1 MGGAASVP
9 IAGQTL
15 PPQQY
20 SPRKN
25 LIPKLEESILVP
37 EKTSTDVTML
47 SKASIFD
54 AISNTFKSDFNLL
67 EMDELNQGEKA
78 ELLDRIY
85 AQIRLLTVKHTP
97 SDPKLSE
104 YLAQYSPRKI
114 DPKKHEASRFFARPQ
129 DKETPRFGEAYSGE
143 RTAFIRQF
151 GKADSGFER
160 DTRHRSQ

>member
-37 EKTSTDVTML
+37 EKTSTEVTML

-114 DPKKHEASRFFARPQ
+114 DPKKHEASPRPWTPLKVMAQVLPLGSPKHHDDMYRKCMSMYFF
-129 DKETPRFGEAYSGE
+129 E
-143 RTAFIRQF
+143 
-151 GKADSGFER
+151 
-160 DTRHRSQ
+160 

>member
-67 EMDELNQGEKA
+67 EMDELNQGEKQNCLIA
-78 ELLDRIY
+78 Y
-85 AQIRLLTVKHTP
+85 M
-97 SDPKLSE
+97 PKLD
-104 YLAQYSPRKI
+104 Y
-114 DPKKHEASRFFARPQ
+114 
-129 DKETPRFGEAYSGE
+129 
-143 RTAFIRQF
+143 
-151 GKADSGFER
+151 
-160 DTRHRSQ
+160 

>member
-37 EKTSTDVTML
+37 EKTSTEVTML

-54 AISNTFKSDFNLL
+54 AISNRDIPLVQAAVVVISLFVIIINLITDL
-67 EMDELNQGEKA
+67 VYAK
-78 ELLDRIY
+78 LDPRI
-85 AQIRLLTVKHTP
+85 
-97 SDPKLSE
+97 KL
-104 YLAQYSPRKI
+104 
-114 DPKKHEASRFFARPQ
+114 
-129 DKETPRFGEAYSGE
+129 
-143 RTAFIRQF
+143 
-151 GKADSGFER
+151 
-160 DTRHRSQ
+160 